1 MDPIKDIVHQVIS
14 NISQRKPD
22 VQNKIQRI
30 WQSVIGEK
38 LLKHTSIGGLQ
49 ENILIIHVDSP
60 ACLFQMNLKKRKFLD
75 QMKEEIPDLENI
87 NFKIGKVK

>member
-1 MDPIKDIVHQVIS
+1 MDPIKDIVQQVIS

-22 VQNKIQRI
+22 AQHKIQRI

-38 LLKHTSIGGLQ
+38 LLKHTAIGGLK
-49 ENILIIHVDSP
+49 ENTLIVHVDSP
-60 ACLFQMNLKKRKFLD
+60 GCLFQMNLKKRKFLD
-75 QMKEEIPDLENI
+75 QLKEEIPDLENI

>member
-1 MDPIKDIVHQVIS
+1 MDPIRDIVREVIS

-22 VQNKIQRI
+22 AQQKILRI
-30 WQSVIGEK
+30 WNSVIGDQ
-38 LLKHTSIGGLQ
+38 LAKHTAIGGLKD
-49 ENILIIHVDSP
+49 NALTIHVDSP

-75 QMKEEIPDLENI
+75 QLKEEIPELENI